1 MKRLF
6 GMFAAVS
13 LLLAVAGCS
22 SAYNLAQKLLG
33 AWSSVPERLIDTDAS
48 SATIIETYA
57 FTPLDSVKDGGLI
70 QLTSLISVTG
80 AVQGT
85 PGISTPVSLT
95 ASGYA
100 TVCGKWTA
108 TSSEALEISLD
119 MSTLV
124 VNVDP
129 EAVLISTNIS
139 DDVDNALTEQLRP
152 QFAKSVRN
160 QLLKAATER
169 YSGVMKLNDVRIID
183 DTTLKFKLNK
193 NPYTLTR
200 QPE

>member
-57 FTPLDSVKDGGLI
+57 FGPLDSVKDGGLI

-100 TVCGKWTA
+100 TVSGKWTA
-108 TSSEALEISLD
+108 TSSEAVEITLD

-139 DDVDNALTEQLRP
+139 DDVDNAVTEQLRP

>member
-1 MKRLF
+1 
-6 GMFAAVS
+6 MFAAVS

-57 FTPLDSVKDGGLI
+57 FSPLDSVKDGGLI

-100 TVCGKWTA
+100 TV
-108 TSSEALEISLD
+108 
-119 MSTLV
+119 
-124 VNVDP
+124 
-129 EAVLISTNIS
+129 
-139 DDVDNALTEQLRP
+139 
-152 QFAKSVRN
+152 
-160 QLLKAATER
+160 
-169 YSGVMKLNDVRIID
+169 SG
-183 DTTLKFKLNK
+183 
-193 NPYTLTR
+193 
-200 QPE
+200 

>member
-1 MKRLF
+1 M
-6 GMFAAVS
+6 
-13 LLLAVAGCS
+13 
-22 SAYNLAQKLLG
+22 
-33 AWSSVPERLIDTDAS
+33 
-48 SATIIETYA
+48 
-57 FTPLDSVKDGGLI
+57 
-70 QLTSLISVTG
+70 
-80 AVQGT
+80 QGT

-100 TVCGKWTA
+100 TVSGKWTA
-108 TSSEALEISLD
+108 TSSEAVEITLD

-139 DDVDNALTEQLRP
+139 DDVDNAVTEQLRP

>member
-57 FTPLDSVKDGGLI
+57 FSPLDSVKDGGLI

-100 TVCGKWTA
+100 TVSGKWTA
-108 TSSEALEISLD
+108 TSSEAVEITLD
-119 MSTLV
+119 MLTLV

-139 DDVDNALTEQLRP
+139 DDVDNAVTEQLRP

>member
-1 MKRLF
+1 
-6 GMFAAVS
+6 
-13 LLLAVAGCS
+13 
-22 SAYNLAQKLLG
+22 
-33 AWSSVPERLIDTDAS
+33 
-48 SATIIETYA
+48 
-57 FTPLDSVKDGGLI
+57 
-70 QLTSLISVTG
+70 
-80 AVQGT
+80 
-85 PGISTPVSLT
+85 
-95 ASGYA
+95 
-100 TVCGKWTA
+100 
-108 TSSEALEISLD
+108 

-139 DDVDNALTEQLRP
+139 DDVDNAVTEQLRP

-169 YSGVMKLNDVRIID
+169 YSGVMKLNDVKIID

>member
-1 MKRLF
+1 M
-6 GMFAAVS
+6 
-13 LLLAVAGCS
+13 LL
-22 SAYNLAQKLLG
+22 SA
-33 AWSSVPERLIDTDAS
+33 E
-48 SATIIETYA
+48 
-57 FTPLDSVKDGGLI
+57 
-70 QLTSLISVTG
+70 
-80 AVQGT
+80 
-85 PGISTPVSLT
+85 
-95 ASGYA
+95 
-100 TVCGKWTA
+100 KWTA
-108 TSSEALEISLD
+108 TSSEAVEITLD

-139 DDVDNALTEQLRP
+139 DDVDNAVTEQLRP

>member
-1 MKRLF
+1 
-6 GMFAAVS
+6 MFAAVS

-57 FTPLDSVKDGGLI
+57 FTPLDSVKAGGLI
-70 QLTSLISVTG
+70 QLTSLMSVTG

-100 TVCGKWTA
+100 TVSGKWTA
-108 TSSEALEISLD
+108 TSSEAVEITLD

-152 QFAKSVRN
+152 QFARSVRS

-169 YSGVMKLNDVRIID
+169 YSGVMKLSDVKIID